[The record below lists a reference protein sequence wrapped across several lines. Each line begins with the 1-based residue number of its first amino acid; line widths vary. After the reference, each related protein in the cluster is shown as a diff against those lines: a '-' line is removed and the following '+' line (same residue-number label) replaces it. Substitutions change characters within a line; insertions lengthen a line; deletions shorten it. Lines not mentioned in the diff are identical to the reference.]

1 MLEFLKKLI
10 RQQLPSQR
18 ELLIRAARKNE
29 EQLEELLAV
38 SPSRGHCCAWCGV
51 GREGWELD
59 DKLDRQYQVLVK
71 LSNKEKRPA
80 CPRGLCPD
88 RWYKHQKKYE
98 QWLERKPWK
107 KRHLMSEIKVPEG
120 TAIGIAITDGKLTAS
135 YAEARRLVAQGAV
148 KLDGIK
154 VEDLASPMTVGTHTI
169 RVGKTETAIVVEE

>member
-88 RWYKHQKKYE
+88 RWGKHQYE
-98 QWLERKPWK
+98 YQQCFKRKPWK
-107 KRHLMSEIKVPEG
+107 KRHLMSEIKVPDG
-120 TAIGIAITDGKLTAS
+120 TPLRVAILDGRLAAS
-135 YAEARRLVAQGAV
+135 LAECRRLVAQGAV

-154 VEDLASPMTVGTHTI
+154 VEDLASPMTVGNHKL
-169 RVGKTETAIVVEE
+169 RVGKTETTIVVEE